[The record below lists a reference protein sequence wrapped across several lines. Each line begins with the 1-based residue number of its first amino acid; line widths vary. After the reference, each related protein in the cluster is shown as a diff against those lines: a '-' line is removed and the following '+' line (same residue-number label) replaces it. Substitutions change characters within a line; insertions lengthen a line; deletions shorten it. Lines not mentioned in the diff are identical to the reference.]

1 MSNRIALTAALLAGA
16 MAAPAFA
23 ADRCEAGL
31 TLFNGKIHTMDAKDA
46 VVSQVSI
53 KDGRFVRVGGLAKL
67 PPGPCVID
75 LKGRTVVPG
84 LIDNHNHFVLLG
96 ERPGHDAR
104 LEEAYSV
111 ADVQA
116 AIRARAK
123 SVPAGGWITAMG
135 GWAPLQLA
143 EKRMPTLAELDA
155 AETAHP
161 VLVYTSFSGPA
172 AANTAARDYLA
183 AHGVAVGADGSIAA
197 NAPSLAARKALLA
210 LQSDADR
217 DRGVLDAMA
226 YSASLGLTT
235 NADMGEFIEP
245 GTRDVKDSF
254 MAETLASGDP
264 FKMYDPFLRLHAQG
278 KLTTRLRIYF
288 LQMDQGADF
297 PMTRER
303 VLNQFDRFGDDMM
316 KVSGVGEFATSWS
329 LFGKV
334 EAPANYVPAL
344 KFIAAHGWAFQ
355 QHSLSLAEDQVIA
368 GAFEEVNKT
377 TPIADLRWSDAHV
390 PKIDEATVMR
400 LKAVGAGIAL
410 HPFQYLP
417 NPGQTKGPPVRMI
430 MKSGIHVGAGSDSAQ
445 ISTLNPWNM
454 IYYLVTGLDAAGRPT
469 NVDDTI
475 DRQTALK
482 LYTADNG
489 WFLKEEDKLGSI
501 ETGKLADL
509 VVLSGDYF
517 DAKKVPDR
525 DIRKLHSV
533 LTVVGGK
540 VVWREG
546 M

>member
-1 MSNRIALTAALLAGA
+1 MSRRMVLAAALLTGA
-16 MAAPAFA
+16 ALASPVLAQ
-23 ADRCEAGL
+23 DRCAGGM
-31 TLFNGKIHTMDAKDA
+31 TLFNGKIHTMDAKDT
-46 VVSQVSI
+46 VVSQVAI
-53 KDGRFVRVGGLAKL
+53 KDGKFTRVGGLAKL
-67 PPGPCVID
+67 APGPCVID

-104 LEEAYSV
+104 LEEAFSV

-116 AIRARAK
+116 VIKARAK
-123 SVPAGGWITAMG
+123 TVPAGGWITAMG

-155 AETAHP
+155 GDSAHP

-172 AANTAARDYLA
+172 SANTKAKEYLA
-183 AHGVAVGADGSIAA
+183 AHGVAVGADGAIAA

-210 LQSDADR
+210 LQTDADR
-217 DRGVLDAMA
+217 ERGVLDAMA
-226 YSASLGLTT
+226 YSARVGLTT

-245 GTRDVKDSF
+245 GTRDMKDSF

-264 FKMYDPFLRLHAQG
+264 FKMYDPFLKLHREG
-278 KLTTRLRIYF
+278 RLTTRLRVYF

-316 KVSGVGEFATSWS
+316 RVSGVGEFATSWS

-368 GAFEEVNKT
+368 QAFEEVNKE

-417 NPGQTKGPPVRMI
+417 NPNQSKGPPVRMI
-430 MKSGIHVGAGSDSAQ
+430 IKSGIHVGAGSDSAQ

-454 IYYLVTGLDAAGRPT
+454 IYYLFTGLDAAGRPT

-475 DRQTALK
+475 D
-482 LYTADNG
+482 
-489 WFLKEEDKLGSI
+489 
-501 ETGKLADL
+501 
-509 VVLSGDYF
+509 
-517 DAKKVPDR
+517 
-525 DIRKLHSV
+525 
-533 LTVVGGK
+533 
-540 VVWREG
+540 
-546 M
+546 